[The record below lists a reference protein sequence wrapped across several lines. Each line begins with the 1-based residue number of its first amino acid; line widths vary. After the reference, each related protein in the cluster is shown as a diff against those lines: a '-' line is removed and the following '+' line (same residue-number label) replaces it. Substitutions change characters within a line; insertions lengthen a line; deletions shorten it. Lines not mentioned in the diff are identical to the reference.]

1 MSLRELPPPLVAGLA
16 QMKPRKGDVRAN
28 LDRIRSLISE
38 SGGDHD
44 LLVFPESCLTG
55 YFLQGAVAELAFSA
69 EEVAGM
75 LGEAPEGGPDL
86 VLGFYERHHHE
97 IYNSAAYFTSS
108 GNRYCPLHVH
118 RKMFLPTYGLFDE
131 ARFVKPGRELRAF
144 DTPFGRVGML
154 ICEDVWHSM
163 TTAVLALDGAE
174 FILIPSASP
183 ARGFVARSDRPASMK
198 RWDPILEGP
207 AMEHGVFVL
216 VSQLV
221 GSEGG
226 KLFAGGSVAIAPDGS
241 TLARAPLFEEGLVTA
256 VLDRSAIDRHRF
268 ESPLLSDLAQQLPSL
283 HEALA
288 CAGRGR
294 GSGSVD
300 KGSLKEDSGH
310 SGGGRDGSEESG
322 SATAGAMR
330 RTRGDGRTHAPARAG
345 GRTLPHRSRV
355 APCGPAPGDASML
368 ELNLPLTERALVEFI
383 REEIVRRRGFERVVI
398 GVSGGV
404 DSAVSLYLAA
414 QALGAANVT
423 GLRLPYATSSPES
436 LEHAAMALEATGTV
450 SRTLDI
456 TASVDDYVARHEPGI
471 SPLRRGNLAARFRAL
486 TIFDQSALLQALPL
500 GTGNKSERLLGY
512 YTWHADDSPPVNPLG
527 DLFKTQVWALARH
540 LGVPSEIV
548 EKPASADLVQGIHD
562 HDELGISYHDADPI
576 LHWLLRG
583 YSPSELV
590 QRGFSRSQIDIV
602 WNRLNATHWKRE
614 LPTVAV
620 LSSTAIGESYLR
632 PVDY

>member
-1 MSLRELPPPLVAGLA
+1 
-16 QMKPRKGDVRAN
+16 MKPRKGDVRAN
-28 LDRIRSLISE
+28 LARIRSLISG

-55 YFLQGAVAELAFSA
+55 YFLLGAVAELAFSA
-69 EEVAGM
+69 EEVADM

-108 GNRYCPLHVH
+108 GGRYRQLHVH

-144 DTPFGRVGML
+144 DTPLGRVGML

-183 ARGFVARSDRPASMK
+183 ARGFVAGSDRPASMK

-207 AMEHGVFVL
+207 AMEHGVFVA

-241 TLARAPLFEEGLVTA
+241 TLARAPLFEEAVVTA

-283 HEALA
+283 REALA

-294 GSGSVD
+294 GSEPDDTAPV
-300 KGSLKEDSGH
+300 SG
-310 SGGGRDGSEESG
+310 
-322 SATAGAMR
+322 
-330 RTRGDGRTHAPARAG
+330 GRTH
-345 GRTLPHRSRV
+345 LHRSRV
-355 APCGPAPGDASML
+355 APRGPAPGDASML

-383 REEIVRRRGFERVVI
+383 REEIVRRRGFKRVVI

-404 DSAVSLYLAA
+404 DSAVSLYLAVR
-414 QALGAANVT
+414 ALGAENVT

-436 LEHAAMALEATGTV
+436 LEHAAMALEATGAV
-450 SRTLDI
+450 GRTLDI

-471 SPLRRGNLAARFRAL
+471 SPLRLGNLAARFRAL

-500 GTGNKSERLLGY
+500 GTGNKSERLFGY

-590 QRGFSRSQIDIV
+590 QRSFSRSQVDTV
-602 WNRLNATHWKRE
+602 WNRLSATHWKRE

>member
-1 MSLRELPPPLVAGLA
+1 MSLRHSSPLVAGLA

-28 LDRIRSLISE
+28 LDKVGSLVADAGS
-38 SGGDHD
+38 DHD
-44 LLVFPESCLTG
+44 LLVFPETCLTG

-69 EEVAGM
+69 EEVADM
-75 LGEAPEGGPDL
+75 LGRAPDGGPDL
-86 VLGFYERHHHE
+86 VVGFYERHRRQ
-97 IYNSAAYFTSS
+97 IYNSVAYFSA
-108 GNRYCPLHVH
+108 GGGRYQPLHVH

-131 ARFVKPGRELRAF
+131 ARFVEPGRELRAF
-144 DTPFGRVGML
+144 DTPLGRMGML
-154 ICEDVWHSM
+154 ICEDVWHSL

-174 FILIPSASP
+174 VVLVSSASP
-183 ARGFVARSDRPASMK
+183 ARGFLAGSDRPASIR

-226 KLFAGGSVAIAPDGS
+226 KLFAGGSVAIAPDG
-241 TLARAPLFEEGLVTA
+241 TNLARAPLFEEGVMTA
-256 VLDRSAIDRHRF
+256 VLDRTSIDRHRF
-268 ESPLLSDLAQQLPSL
+268 ESPLLSDLEQQLPNL
-283 HEALA
+283 RDELA
-288 CAGRGR
+288 RAGRRRGR
-294 GSGSVD
+294 EPAAAASEGRVSRP
-300 KGSLKEDSGH
+300 
-310 SGGGRDGSEESG
+310 GGG
-322 SATAGAMR
+322 AG
-330 RTRGDGRTHAPARAG
+330 APARRPRAA
-345 GRTLPHRSRV
+345 TH
-355 APCGPAPGDASML
+355 GPIPGDASML
-368 ELNLPLTERALVEFI
+368 DLNLELTERALVEFI
-383 REEIVRRRGFERVVI
+383 REEIVRRRGFEKVVI

-404 DSAVSLYLAA
+404 DSAVSLFLAA
-414 QALGAANVT
+414 RALGPENVT

-436 LEHAAMALEATGTV
+436 LEHAAMVLDATGAV
-450 SRTLDI
+450 GRTMDI
-456 TASVDDYVARHEPGI
+456 TASVDEYVARHEPDI
-471 SPLRRGNLAARFRAL
+471 TPLRRGNLAARFRAL
-486 TIFDQSALLQALPL
+486 TIFDQSALLRALPL

-527 DLFKTQVWALARH
+527 DLFKIQVWALARH

-576 LHWLLRG
+576 LHWFLRG
-583 YSPSELV
+583 YSPSDLV
-590 QRGFSRSQIDIV
+590 GRGFDESQVDIV
-602 WNRLNATHWKRE
+602 WTRLNATHWKRE

>member
-1 MSLRELPPPLVAGLA
+1 MSPRHSSPLAAGLV

-28 LDRIRSLISE
+28 LDKMRALIAE
-38 SGGDHD
+38 DGGGHD
-44 LLVFPESCLTG
+44 LLVFPETCLTG

-69 EEVAGM
+69 EELADM
-75 LGEAPEGGPDL
+75 LGAAPDAAPDL
-86 VLGFYERHHHE
+86 VIGFYERHRHGIH
-97 IYNSAAYFTSS
+97 NSAVYFSASS
-108 GNRYCPLHVH
+108 GRYRPLHVH

-131 ARFVKPGRELRAF
+131 ARFVDAGRELRAF
-144 DTPFGRVGML
+144 DTPLGRMGML
-154 ICEDVWHSM
+154 ICEDVWHSL
-163 TTAVLALDGAE
+163 TSAVLALDGAE
-174 FILIPSASP
+174 IILIPSASP
-183 ARGFVARSDRPASMK
+183 ARGFLAGKNRPASVR
-198 RWDPILEGP
+198 RWDPILKGP

-216 VSQLV
+216 VSQLL

-226 KLFAGGSVAIAPDGS
+226 KLFAGGSVAIAPDGA
-241 TLARAPLFEEGLVTA
+241 TLARAPLFEEGLATA
-256 VLDRSAIDRHRF
+256 VLDPSAIDRHRF
-268 ESPLLSDLAQQLPSL
+268 ESPLLSDLEQKLPSL
-283 HEALA
+283 REALA
-288 CAGRGR
+288 RAGRR
-294 GSGSVD
+294 
-300 KGSLKEDSGH
+300 E
-310 SGGGRDGSEESG
+310 GGPP
-322 SATAGAMR
+322 
-330 RTRGDGRTHAPARAG
+330 RTRIEDGRERTPARRAA
-345 GRTLPHRSRV
+345 TH
-355 APCGPAPGDASML
+355 GPVPGDASML
-368 ELNLPLTERALVEFI
+368 DLNLELAERALVAFI
-383 REEIVRRRGFERVVI
+383 REEIVRRRGFEKVVI

-404 DSAVSLYLAA
+404 DSAVSLYLAVR
-414 QALGAANVT
+414 ALGPENVT

-436 LEHAAMALEATGTV
+436 LEHAALALKATGAAG
-450 SRTLDI
+450 RTLDI
-456 TASVDDYVARHEPGI
+456 TASVDEYVARHEPDI

-486 TIFDQSALLQALPL
+486 TIFDQSALLGALPL

-576 LHWLLRG
+576 LHWFL
-583 YSPSELV
+583 
-590 QRGFSRSQIDIV
+590 RGFSPSDLLRRGFSESQIEIV

>member
-1 MSLRELPPPLVAGLA
+1 MSPRELPPPLVAGLA

-28 LDRIRSLISE
+28 LDRIRSLIAG

-55 YFLQGAVAELAFSA
+55 YFLLGAVAELAFSA
-69 EEVAGM
+69 EEVADM

-108 GNRYCPLHVH
+108 GGRYRPLHVH

-144 DTPFGRVGML
+144 DTPLGRVGML

-183 ARGFVARSDRPASMK
+183 ARGFVAGSDRPASMK
-198 RWDPILEGP
+198 RWDPVLEGP
-207 AMEHGVFVL
+207 AMEHGVFVA

-241 TLARAPLFEEGLVTA
+241 TLARAPLFEEGVVTA

-283 HEALA
+283 REALA
-288 CAGRGR
+288 RAGRGQGR
-294 GSGSVD
+294 DPGDTGSV
-300 KGSLKEDSGH
+300 SG
-310 SGGGRDGSEESG
+310 
-322 SATAGAMR
+322 
-330 RTRGDGRTHAPARAG
+330 APTQLR
-345 GRTLPHRSRV
+345 RSRV
-355 APCGPAPGDASML
+355 APRGPAPGDASML

-404 DSAVSLYLAA
+404 DSAVSLYLAVR
-414 QALGAANVT
+414 ALGAANVT

-436 LEHAAMALEATGTV
+436 LEHAAMALEATGAV
-450 SRTLDI
+450 GRTLDI

-471 SPLRRGNLAARFRAL
+471 SPLRLGNLAARFRAL

-500 GTGNKSERLLGY
+500 GTGNKSERLFGY

-590 QRGFSRSQIDIV
+590 QRGFSGSQVDIV

>member
-1 MSLRELPPPLVAGLA
+1 MSLRHASPLVAGLV

-28 LDRIRSLISE
+28 VDKIGSLVADTGS
-38 SGGDHD
+38 DHD
-44 LLVFPESCLTG
+44 LLVFPETCLTG
-55 YFLQGAVAELAFSA
+55 YFLQGAVAELAFSVD
-69 EEVAGM
+69 EVADM
-75 LGEAPEGGPDL
+75 LGRAPDGGPDL
-86 VLGFYERHHHE
+86 VVGFYERHRRRIH
-97 IYNSAAYFTSS
+97 NSAVYFSAS
-108 GNRYCPLHVH
+108 GGRYLPLHVH
-118 RKMFLPTYGLFDE
+118 RKIFLPTYGLFDE
-131 ARFVKPGRELRAF
+131 ARFVEPGRELRAF
-144 DTPFGRVGML
+144 DTPLGRMGML
-154 ICEDVWHSM
+154 ICEDVWHSL
-163 TTAVLALDGAE
+163 TAAVLALDGAE
-174 FILIPSASP
+174 VVLVSSASP
-183 ARGFVARSDRPASMK
+183 ARGLLAGSDRPASIR

-226 KLFAGGSVAIAPDGS
+226 KLFAGGSVAIAPDGT
-241 TLARAPLFEEGLVTA
+241 TLARAPLFEEGVATA
-256 VLDRSAIDRHRF
+256 VLDRTAIDRHRF
-268 ESPLLSDLAQQLPSL
+268 DSPLLSDLEQRLPHL
-283 HEALA
+283 REALA
-288 CAGRGR
+288 HAGRGR
-294 GSGSVD
+294 GRKAAREGADGDAARPV
-300 KGSLKEDSGH
+300 
-310 SGGGRDGSEESG
+310 GGDEASSRRHRA
-322 SATAGAMR
+322 AT
-330 RTRGDGRTHAPARAG
+330 H
-345 GRTLPHRSRV
+345 
-355 APCGPAPGDASML
+355 GPISGDASML
-368 ELNLPLTERALVEFI
+368 DLNLELTERALVEFI
-383 REEIVRRRGFERVVI
+383 REEIVRRRGFEKVVI

-404 DSAVSLYLAA
+404 DSAVSLCLAVR
-414 QALGAANVT
+414 ALGPENVT

-436 LEHAAMALEATGTV
+436 LKHAAMVLEATGAV
-450 SRTLDI
+450 GRTLDI
-456 TASVDDYVARHEPGI
+456 TSSVDDYIARHEPDI

-486 TIFDQSALLQALPL
+486 TIFDQSALLRALPL
-500 GTGNKSERLLGY
+500 GTGNKSERLFGY

-583 YSPSELV
+583 YSPSDLV
-590 QRGFSRSQIDIV
+590 GRGFGRSQVDIV

>member
-1 MSLRELPPPLVAGLA
+1 MSLRHSSPLVAGLA
-16 QMKPRKGDVRAN
+16 QMKPRKGDVPAN
-28 LDRIRSLISE
+28 LEKIASLLADA
-38 SGGDHD
+38 GDDHD
-44 LLVFPESCLTG
+44 LLVFPETCLTG

-69 EEVAGM
+69 EEVADM
-75 LGEAPEGGPDL
+75 LGRAPDGGPDL
-86 VLGFYERHHHE
+86 VVGFYERHLRR
-97 IYNSAAYFTSS
+97 IYNSVVYFSAS
-108 GNRYCPLHVH
+108 GGRYLPLHVH

-131 ARFVKPGRELRAF
+131 ARFVEPGRELRAF
-144 DTPFGRVGML
+144 DTPLGRMGML
-154 ICEDVWHSM
+154 ICEDVWHSL

-174 FILIPSASP
+174 VVLVSSASP
-183 ARGFVARSDRPASMK
+183 ARGFLAGSDRPASIR

-226 KLFAGGSVAIAPDGS
+226 KLFAGGSVAIAPDG
-241 TLARAPLFEEGLVTA
+241 TNLACAPLFEEGVMTA
-256 VLDRSAIDRHRF
+256 VLDRTAIDRHRF
-268 ESPLLSDLAQQLPSL
+268 ESPLLSDLEQRLPNL
-283 HEALA
+283 
-288 CAGRGR
+288 
-294 GSGSVD
+294 
-300 KGSLKEDSGH
+300 
-310 SGGGRDGSEESG
+310 RDEL
-322 SATAGAMR
+322 
-330 RTRGDGRTHAPARAG
+330 ARAG
-345 GRTLPHRSRV
+345 RRQGR
-355 APCGPAPGDASML
+355 APAAASEEKDARPGGGGGAQTRRLRAATHGPIPGNASML
-368 ELNLPLTERALVEFI
+368 DLNLELTERALVEFI
-383 REEIVRRRGFERVVI
+383 REEIVRRRGFEKVVI

-404 DSAVSLYLAA
+404 DSAVSLFLAA
-414 QALGAANVT
+414 RALGPENVT

-436 LEHAAMALEATGTV
+436 LEHAAMVLDATGAV
-450 SRTLDI
+450 GRTMDI
-456 TASVDDYVARHEPGI
+456 TASVDEYVARHEPDI

-486 TIFDQSALLQALPL
+486 TIFDQSALLRALPL

-576 LHWLLRG
+576 LHWFLRG
-583 YSPSELV
+583 YSPADLV
-590 QRGFSRSQIDIV
+590 RRGFDESQVDIV
-602 WNRLNATHWKRE
+602 WTQLNATHWKRE

-632 PVDY
+632 PVDYQV

>member
-1 MSLRELPPPLVAGLA
+1 MSLREPSSPLVAGLV
-16 QMKPRKGDVRAN
+16 QMKPRKGDVRASV
-28 LDRIRSLISE
+28 RKIRSLLADD
-38 SGGDHD
+38 GGDHD
-44 LLVFPESCLTG
+44 LLVFPETCLTG

-69 EEVAGM
+69 GEVADM
-75 LGEAPEGGPDL
+75 LGQAPEGAPDL
-86 VLGFYERHHHE
+86 VLGFYERHRHQ
-97 IYNSAAYFTSS
+97 IYNSAVYFTAHR
-108 GNRYCPLHVH
+108 GRYRPLHVH

-131 ARFVKPGRELRAF
+131 ARFVEPGRELGAF
-144 DTPFGRVGML
+144 DTPLGRMGML
-154 ICEDVWHSM
+154 ICEDIWHSL
-163 TTAVLALDGAE
+163 TPAVLALDGAE
-174 FILIPSASP
+174 IILISSASP
-183 ARGFVARSDRPASMK
+183 VRGFVAGSDRPASMA

-216 VSQLV
+216 ASQLV

-226 KLFAGGSVAIAPDGS
+226 KLFAGGSVAIAPDGA
-241 TLARAPLFEEGLVTA
+241 TLARAPLFEEGVVTA

-268 ESPLLSDLAQQLPSL
+268 ESPLLSHLEQQLPSL
-283 HEALA
+283 REALA
-288 CAGRGR
+288 RAGRRRGR
-294 GSGSVD
+294 EAGEMHSVTENSRQSSTGRNRAGQHYAATAQD
-300 KGSLKEDSGH
+300 TWRVR
-310 SGGGRDGSEESG
+310 GGGR
-322 SATAGAMR
+322 
-330 RTRGDGRTHAPARAG
+330 TRAR
-345 GRTLPHRSRV
+345 RSRV
-355 APCGPAPGDASML
+355 APHGPVPGDASML
-368 ELNLPLTERALVEFI
+368 DLNLGLTERALVEFI
-383 REEIVRRRGFERVVI
+383 REEIVRRRGFEKVVI

-404 DSAVSLYLAA
+404 DSAVSLYLAVR
-414 QALGAANVT
+414 ALGAGNVT

-436 LEHAAMALEATGTV
+436 LEHAAMVLEATGAV
-450 SRTLDI
+450 GRTLDI
-456 TASVDDYVARHEPGI
+456 TASVDDYVALHEPGI

-486 TIFDQSALLQALPL
+486 TIFDQSALLRALPL

-548 EKPASADLVQGIHD
+548 DKPASADLVQGIHD

-583 YSPSELV
+583 YSLSELV
-590 QRGFSRSQIDIV
+590 QRGFPESQVDIV

>member
-1 MSLRELPPPLVAGLA
+1 
-16 QMKPRKGDVRAN
+16 MKPRKGDVRAN
-28 LDRIRSLISE
+28 LDKMRSIVAE
-38 SGGDHD
+38 DGGGHD

-69 EEVAGM
+69 EEVAER
-75 LGEAPEGGPDL
+75 LGAVPEGSPDL
-86 VLGFYERHHHE
+86 VLGFYERHRHE
-97 IYNSAAYFTSS
+97 IHNSAVYFSAS
-108 GNRYCPLHVH
+108 QGRYLPLHVH

-131 ARFVKPGRELRAF
+131 ARFVEPGRALRAF
-144 DTPFGRVGML
+144 DTPLGRMGML
-154 ICEDVWHSM
+154 ICEDVWHSL
-163 TTAVLALDGAE
+163 TAAVLALDGAE
-174 FILIPSASP
+174 VILVPSASP
-183 ARGFVARSDRPASMK
+183 ARGFVAGSDRPASIR

-226 KLFAGGSVAIAPDGS
+226 KLFAGGSVAIAPDGA
-241 TLARAPLFEEGLVTA
+241 TLARAPLFEEGVVTA
-256 VLDRSAIDRHRF
+256 LLDRSAIGRHRF
-268 ESPLLSDLAQQLPSL
+268 ESPLLSDLEQRLPSL
-283 HEALA
+283 REALA
-288 CAGRGR
+288 RAGRR
-294 GSGSVD
+294 RDRAVSGQ
-300 KGSLKEDSGH
+300 
-310 SGGGRDGSEESG
+310 
-322 SATAGAMR
+322 AGALAPDPR
-330 RTRGDGRTHAPARAG
+330 RTRGAGGGGSRKPSSRRAEVGGGRARTH
-345 GRTLPHRSRV
+345 GRRV
-355 APCGPAPGDASML
+355 APPGPVPGDASML
-368 ELNLPLTERALVEFI
+368 DLNLELTERALVEFI
-383 REEIVRRRGFERVVI
+383 REEIVRRRGFEKVVV

-404 DSAVSLYLAA
+404 DSAVSLSLAVR
-414 QALGAANVT
+414 ALGPENVT

-436 LEHAAMALEATGTV
+436 LEHAAMVLEATGAV
-450 SRTLDI
+450 GRTLDI
-456 TASVDDYVARHEPGI
+456 TASVDEYVARHEPDI

-486 TIFDQSALLQALPL
+486 TIFDQSALLRALPL
-500 GTGNKSERLLGY
+500 GTGNKSERLFGY

-576 LHWLLRG
+576 LHWFL
-583 YSPSELV
+583 
-590 QRGFSRSQIDIV
+590 RGFSPSDLVRRGFSESQTEIV

>member
-1 MSLRELPPPLVAGLA
+1 MSLREPSPPLVAGLV

-28 LDRIRSLISE
+28 LDRIRSLIAAE
-38 SGGDHD
+38 GTDHD
-44 LLVFPESCLTG
+44 LLLFPESCLTG
-55 YFLQGAVAELAFSA
+55 YFLQGAVAELAFPA

-75 LGEAPEGGPDL
+75 LGPAPAGAPD
-86 VLGFYERHHHE
+86 VALGFYERHRHE
-97 IYNSAAYFTSS
+97 IYNSVGYFSARS
-108 GNRYCPLHVH
+108 VGYRPLHVH

-131 ARFVKPGRELRAF
+131 ARFVEPGRDLGAF
-144 DTPFGRVGML
+144 DTPLGRMGML

-174 FILIPSASP
+174 VILIPSASP
-183 ARGFVARSDRPASMK
+183 ARGFVAGSDRPASMR

-226 KLFAGGSVAIAPDGS
+226 KLFAGGSVAVAPDGT
-241 TLARAPLFEEGLVTA
+241 TLARGPLFEEAVVTA
-256 VLDRSAIDRHRF
+256 VLDKSAIDRHRF
-268 ESPLLSDLAQQLPSL
+268 ESPLLSDLELLLPSL
-283 HEALA
+283 REALA
-288 CAGRGR
+288 RAGRRQGGER
-294 GSGSVD
+294 DEGSPVA
-300 KGSLKEDSGH
+300 
-310 SGGGRDGSEESG
+310 G
-322 SATAGAMR
+322 SAAQAGFRQRRASVRQPATA
-330 RTRGDGRTHAPARAG
+330 AP
-345 GRTLPHRSRV
+345 
-355 APCGPAPGDASML
+355 GPSPGDASML
-368 ELNLPLTERALVEFI
+368 DLNLSLTEHALLEFI
-383 REEIVRRRGFERVVI
+383 REEIVRRRGFEKVVI

-404 DSAVSLYLAA
+404 DSAVSLYLAVR
-414 QALGAANVT
+414 ALGPENVT

-436 LEHAAMALEATGTV
+436 LEHAALVLEATGAV
-450 SRTLDI
+450 GRTLDI
-456 TASVDDYVARHEPGI
+456 TASVDGYIARHEPGI

-486 TIFDQSALLQALPL
+486 TIFDQSALLRALPL

-576 LHWLLRG
+576 LHWFLRG
-583 YSPSELV
+583 YSPSDLV
-590 QRGFSRSQIDIV
+590 RRGFSRSQVDIV
-602 WNRLNATHWKRE
+602 WNRLSATHWKRE

-620 LSSTAIGESYLR
+620 VSSTAIGESYLR

>member
-1 MSLRELPPPLVAGLA
+1 MSPRHSSPLVAGLV

-28 LDRIRSLISE
+28 LDKIGSLVADAGS
-38 SGGDHD
+38 DHD
-44 LLVFPESCLTG
+44 LLVFPETCLTG
-55 YFLQGAVAELAFSA
+55 YFLQGAVAELAFGA
-69 EEVAGM
+69 REVADM
-75 LGEAPEGGPDL
+75 LGPAPDGGPDL
-86 VLGFYERHHHE
+86 VVGFYERHRRQ
-97 IYNSAAYFTSS
+97 IYNSVAYLSAS
-108 GNRYCPLHVH
+108 GGRYLPLHVH

-131 ARFVKPGRELRAF
+131 ARFVEPGRELRAF
-144 DTPFGRVGML
+144 DTPLGRMGML
-154 ICEDVWHSM
+154 ICEDVWHSL

-174 FILIPSASP
+174 VVLVASASP
-183 ARGFVARSDRPASMK
+183 ARGFLAGSDRPASIR

-226 KLFAGGSVAIAPDGS
+226 KLFAGGSVAIAPDGT
-241 TLARAPLFEEGLVTA
+241 TLARAPLFEEGVVTT
-256 VLDRSAIDRHRF
+256 VLDRTAIDRHRF
-268 ESPLLSDLAQQLPSL
+268 ESPLLSDLEQQLPNL
-283 HEALA
+283 
-288 CAGRGR
+288 
-294 GSGSVD
+294 
-300 KGSLKEDSGH
+300 
-310 SGGGRDGSEESG
+310 RDEL
-322 SATAGAMR
+322 
-330 RTRGDGRTHAPARAG
+330 ARAG
-345 GRTLPHRSRV
+345 RMRGREA
-355 APCGPAPGDASML
+355 APASDGAGARPGAEDGGAARRRRAATHGPVPGDASML
-368 ELNLPLTERALVEFI
+368 DLNLDLAERALVEFI
-383 REEIVRRRGFERVVI
+383 REEIVRRRGFEKVVI

-404 DSAVSLYLAA
+404 DSAVSLFLAA
-414 QALGAANVT
+414 RALGPENVT

-436 LEHAAMALEATGTV
+436 LEHAAMVLEATGAV
-450 SRTLDI
+450 GRTMDI
-456 TASVDDYVARHEPGI
+456 TASVDEYVARHEPDI

-486 TIFDQSALLQALPL
+486 TIFDQSALLRALPL
-500 GTGNKSERLLGY
+500 GTGNKSERLFGY

-576 LHWLLRG
+576 LHWFLRG
-583 YSPSELV
+583 YSPSDLV
-590 QRGFSRSQIDIV
+590 RRGFDESQVDIV